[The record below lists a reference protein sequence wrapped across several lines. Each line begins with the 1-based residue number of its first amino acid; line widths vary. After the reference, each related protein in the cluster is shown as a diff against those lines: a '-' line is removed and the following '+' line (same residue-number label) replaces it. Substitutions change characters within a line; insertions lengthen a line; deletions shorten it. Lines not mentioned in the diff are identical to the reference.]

1 MGEGDLIQDRKIRG
15 KITIPGRVPV
25 EFENARCH
33 VGELRAAEPAKLG
46 EWTPELCFSEL
57 TPSRASE
64 GRLIQH
70 RKGHLDSH
78 ASVDQLRGHL
88 DGKNSISHSHAQS

>member
-46 EWTPELCFSEL
+46 EWTLSCA
-57 TPSRASE
+57 SRNL
-64 GRLIQH
+64 RL
-70 RKGHLDSH
+70 RVRLKAG
-78 ASVDQLRGHL
+78 
-88 DGKNSISHSHAQS
+88 